1 MSQPPVPAR
10 DNDVTP
16 APALEGANVLVPFN
30 SLALAPAVVPLPSPT
45 SPPRQPSL
53 LASPPPFFS
62 SSSSHSPS
70 STAPQT
76 PIPPVDSSSSKRCGC
91 SSVGSSSCSSCS
103 NRSVSSGS
111 RTPKGSNNNKNNNRS
126 FHFSP
131 QTHVCSSPGA
141 SALLNS
147 ASSSC
152 SSGSKDQRERAT
164 LSCVGRHQ
172 SMWWGTTHSNMR
184 KRGGRADGAI
194 SNRSE
199 RKPYNTSF
207 TSQLSSSIHCIP
219 SHCNLVSFTSL
230 SPFLSPSYITYA
242 KGDDTVYSR
251 VGGSLAENR

>member
-1 MSQPPVPAR
+1 MLVVVVVVVVAT
-10 DNDVTP
+10 V
-16 APALEGANVLVPFN
+16 VLV
-30 SLALAPAVVPLPSPT
+30 VVVELLKEATTTRTITDHFTLVHKHTYVVLP
-45 SPPRQPSL
+45 
-53 LASPPPFFS
+53 
-62 SSSSHSPS
+62 
-70 STAPQT
+70 
-76 PIPPVDSSSSKRCGC
+76 
-91 SSVGSSSCSSCS
+91 
-103 NRSVSSGS
+103 
-111 RTPKGSNNNKNNNRS
+111 
-126 FHFSP
+126 
-131 QTHVCSSPGA
+131 A

-242 KGDDTVYSR
+242 KGDDTVYY
-251 VGGSLAENR
+251 LAENR